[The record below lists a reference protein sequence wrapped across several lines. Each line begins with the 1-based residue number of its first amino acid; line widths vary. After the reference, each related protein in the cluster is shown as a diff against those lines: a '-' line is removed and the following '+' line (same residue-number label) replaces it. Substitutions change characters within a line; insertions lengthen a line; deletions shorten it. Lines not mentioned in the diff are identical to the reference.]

1 MASSN
6 EGAPCERVTNRA
18 GPMGDDENAIV
29 HTRLL
34 VEGWALVSLGRR
46 SSERGCDLVPAP
58 TVASFY
64 RAKSIASG
72 GGLTTPG

>member
-1 MASSN
+1 
-6 EGAPCERVTNRA
+6 
-18 GPMGDDENAIV
+18 MGDDEIAIV

-34 VEGWALVSLGRR
+34 LEGWALVSLGRR